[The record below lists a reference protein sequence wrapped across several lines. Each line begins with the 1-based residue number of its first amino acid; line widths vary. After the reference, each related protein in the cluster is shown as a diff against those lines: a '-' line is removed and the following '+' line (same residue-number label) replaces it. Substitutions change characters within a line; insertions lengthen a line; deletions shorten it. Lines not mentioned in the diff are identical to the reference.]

1 MASSVHNNR
10 LSSPRSFGCCR
21 TCNMWC
27 WRAFKWLPVILVV
40 SIISWSYY
48 AYVIQL
54 CIFTLESTVQ
64 KTIYLL
70 VYHILLIMFCWSYW
84 RTIFA
89 DIKQIPEKYKLPGEE
104 LDKLLSAESEDAQRT
119 ILDNFAKDLPVLTRT
134 MSGSVRYCNRCVLV
148 KPDRAH
154 HCSICARCVL
164 KIDHHCP
171 WVNNCVCF
179 HNYKFFMLFLGYAL
193 IYCLF
198 IMSTC
203 LPYFIKFWKMYQKYK
218 HAHCDRLIENG
229 TYTKPC
235 MDMITGDF
243 GTSASSGRY
252 HVVFA
257 FFVALMFATTLGSL
271 FGYHCYLVAH
281 NRTTLDVLLA
291 RLGRDRPSRKIIS
304 NFITAMIDEAF
315 RAPMFRGGADK
326 NGFSLGAFN
335 NFKEVFGNSP
345 NLWMLPVFTSNGDGC
360 EFPVRREHQ
369 LQTFAPQDAHG
380 YESMGTTRSSYG
392 DGIIYPLPQP
402 DEDTESL
409 LSSERWD
416 RWGERARPFDERES
430 SSYDEL

>member
-1 MASSVHNNR
+1 MASSMQNNR
-10 LSSPRSFGCCR
+10 VSPPGYCVCCR

-27 WRAFKWLPVILVV
+27 WRAFKWLPVLLIV
-40 SIISWSYY
+40 SIVTWSYY

-54 CIFTLESTVQ
+54 CIFTIESTVQ
-64 KTIYLL
+64 QCIYLVL
-70 VYHILLIMFCWSYW
+70 YHILLIMFAWSYW

-89 DIKQIPEKYKLPGEE
+89 DIKPIPEKYKLPEAE
-104 LDKLLSAESEDAQRT
+104 LEKLLSAETEDAQRT
-119 ILDNFAKDLPVLTRT
+119 ILENFAKDLPIVTRT

-154 HCSICARCVL
+154 HCSICSRCVL
-164 KIDHHCP
+164 KMDHHCP

-193 IYCLF
+193 LYCLF

-203 LPYFIKFWKMYQKYK
+203 LPYFIRFWKMYQEYK
-218 HAHCDRLIENG
+218 HAHCDKLFDIG
-229 TYTKPC
+229 TFSKQC
-235 MDMITGDF
+235 MDLNGDF
-243 GTSASSGRY
+243 GMSGSAGRY
-252 HVVFA
+252 HIVFA
-257 FFVALMFATTLGSL
+257 FFVALMFAISLGSL

-281 NRTTLDVLLA
+281 NRTTL
-291 RLGRDRPSRKIIS
+291 
-304 NFITAMIDEAF
+304 EAF

-326 NGFSLGAFN
+326 NGFSMGAYN

-345 NLWMLPVFTSNGDGC
+345 NKWVVPVFTSLGDGC
-360 EFPVRREHQ
+360 EYPVRREHQ
-369 LQTFAPQDAHG
+369 LQTFSAPQDALG
-380 YESMGTTRSSYG
+380 YDSMGITRSSFG
-392 DGIIYPLPQP
+392 DGIVYPLPQQ

-430 SSYDEL
+430 SSFDEL

>member
-1 MASSVHNNR
+1 MASSVQNNR
-10 LSSPRSFGCCR
+10 VSPSSYCACCR

-27 WRAFKWLPVILVV
+27 WRALKWLPVLLIV
-40 SIISWSYY
+40 SIVTWSYY
-48 AYVIQL
+48 AYVLQL
-54 CIFTLESTVQ
+54 CIFTIESTVQ
-64 KTIYLL
+64 QCVYLVL
-70 VYHILLIMFCWSYW
+70 YHILFIMFAWSYW

-89 DIKQIPEKYKLPGEE
+89 NIKSIPDKYKLPEEE
-104 LDKLLSAESEDAQRT
+104 LEKLLSADTEEAQRT
-119 ILDNFAKDLPVLTRT
+119 VLENYAKDLPIVTRT

-164 KIDHHCP
+164 KMDHHCP

-193 IYCLF
+193 LYCIF

-203 LPYFIKFWKMYQKYK
+203 LPYFIRFWK
-218 HAHCDRLIENG
+218 
-229 TYTKPC
+229 
-235 MDMITGDF
+235 GDF
-243 GTSASSGRY
+243 GAAGSSGRY
-252 HVVFA
+252 HIVFA
-257 FFVALMFATTLGSL
+257 FFVALMFAVSLGSL
-271 FGYHCYLVAH
+271 FGYHCYLVSH
-281 NRTTLDVLLA
+281 NRTTLDMLVSYNQSGSPTGQIVNSMLL
-291 RLGRDRPSRKIIS
+291 
-304 NFITAMIDEAF
+304 NMFNEAF

-326 NGFSLGAFN
+326 NGFSIGAYK

-345 NLWMLPVFTSNGDGC
+345 NLWFLPVFTSLGDGC
-360 EFPVRREHQ
+360 EYPVRREHQ
-369 LQTFAPQDAHG
+369 LQTFTTAPDGLG
-380 YESMGTTRSSYG
+380 YESMGTTRSSFG
-392 DGIIYPLPQP
+392 DGIVYPVPQQ

>member
-164 KIDHHCP
+164 KMDHHCP

-281 NRTTLDVLLA
+281 NRTTL
-291 RLGRDRPSRKIIS
+291 
-304 NFITAMIDEAF
+304 EAF

-345 NLWMLPVFTSNGDGC
+345 NLWMLPVFT
-360 EFPVRREHQ
+360 
-369 LQTFAPQDAHG
+369 
-380 YESMGTTRSSYG
+380 SYG

>member
-1 MASSVHNNR
+1 MASSVQNNR
-10 LSSPRSFGCCR
+10 VSPSSYCACCR

-27 WRAFKWLPVILVV
+27 WRALKWLPVLLIV
-40 SIISWSYY
+40 SIVTWSYY
-48 AYVIQL
+48 AYVLQL
-54 CIFTLESTVQ
+54 CIFTIESTVQ
-64 KTIYLL
+64 QCVYLVL
-70 VYHILLIMFCWSYW
+70 YHILFIMFAWSYW

-89 DIKQIPEKYKLPGEE
+89 NIKSIPDKYKLPEEE
-104 LDKLLSAESEDAQRT
+104 LEKLLSADTEEAQRT
-119 ILDNFAKDLPVLTRT
+119 VLENYAKDLPIVTRT

-164 KIDHHCP
+164 KMDHHCP

-193 IYCLF
+193 LYCIF

-203 LPYFIKFWKMYQKYK
+203 LPYFIRFWKMYQEYK
-218 HAHCDRLIENG
+218 HAHCDRFIDNG
-229 TYTKPC
+229 SYTKQC
-235 MDMITGDF
+235 MDILNGDF
-243 GTSASSGRY
+243 GAAGSSGRY
-252 HVVFA
+252 HIVFA
-257 FFVALMFATTLGSL
+257 FFVALMFAVSLGSL
-271 FGYHCYLVAH
+271 FGYHCYLVSH
-281 NRTTLDVLLA
+281 NRTTLDMLVSYNQSGSPTGQIVNSMLL
-291 RLGRDRPSRKIIS
+291 
-304 NFITAMIDEAF
+304 NMFNEAF

-326 NGFSLGAFN
+326 NGFSIGAYK

-345 NLWMLPVFTSNGDGC
+345 NLWFLPVFTS
-360 EFPVRREHQ
+360 F
-369 LQTFAPQDAHG
+369 
-380 YESMGTTRSSYG
+380 G
-392 DGIIYPLPQP
+392 DGIVYPVPQQ

>member
-10 LSSPRSFGCCR
+10 LSQPRSCAYCR

-27 WRAFKWLPVILVV
+27 WRAFKWLPVLLVV
-40 SIISWSYY
+40 SIITWSYY

-54 CIFTLESTVQ
+54 CIFTIESTVQ
-64 KTIYLL
+64 QCIYLI
-70 VYHILLIMFCWSYW
+70 VYHILLIMFSWSYW

-89 DIKQIPEKYKLPGEE
+89 DIKPIPEKYKLPEEE
-104 LDKLLSAESEDAQRT
+104 LEKLLGAESEDAQRT
-119 ILDNFAKDLPVLTRT
+119 ILENFAKDLPVVTRT
-134 MSGSVRYCNRCVLV
+134 MSGSVRYCNRCVIV

-154 HCSICARCVL
+154 HCSICSRCVL
-164 KIDHHCP
+164 KMDHHCP

-193 IYCLF
+193 LYCLF

-203 LPYFIKFWKMYQKYK
+203 LPYFIKFWK
-218 HAHCDRLIENG
+218 
-229 TYTKPC
+229 
-235 MDMITGDF
+235 GDF
-243 GTSASSGRY
+243 GTSASAGRY
-252 HVVFA
+252 HIVFA

-281 NRTTLDVLLA
+281 NRTTL
-291 RLGRDRPSRKIIS
+291 
-304 NFITAMIDEAF
+304 EAF

-326 NGFSLGAFN
+326 NGFSIGAFN
-335 NFKEVFGNSP
+335 NFKEVFGSSP
-345 NLWMLPVFTSNGDGC
+345 NLWMVPVFTSLGDGC
-360 EFPVRREHQ
+360 EYPVRREHQ
-369 LQTFAPQDAHG
+369 LQTFTTQDAHG

-392 DGIIYPLPQP
+392 DGIVYPMPTP
-402 DEDTESL
+402 EEDRESL